1 VVNEPSDERRG
12 TASHTDG
19 SSVAL
24 PVGQVGTADL
34 AVRMREA
41 LRTGYWA
48 RLVPFLALLA
58 TLTHLPSFA
67 RTVWSPDEGY
77 LATEARMLAGGGVL
91 YNTVV
96 DRKPPLVPWLY
107 DAAFAVFGSA
117 SLWPLR
123 VLAIGAH
130 LTTAVLLAAIARQ
143 RFGREGGARQA
154 DRAGA
159 AAGAL
164 YLLVSI
170 GLSPE
175 DSQAA
180 TFEVFMLPA
189 TAAAFW
195 FAQNRRWGPA
205 GAATAVAALTKQT
218 GGAVLLPLLWLLWRK
233 QPHSGPEDRRR
244 SLAALLF
251 GFGLPVAVIAL
262 STGVRNFFFWV
273 VTGSSGYASVDGA
286 WLTMFERAL
295 GNSAILASAALGLL
309 VPLARRLRSV
319 REDADLWVWFGS
331 SWLGVITGF
340 HFFGHYYLQLM
351 PPLVLLGVG
360 AVARGAASWRPVV
373 RYTAVASTVF
383 CVLGFVWPHQAV
395 QHALSVAAV
404 VSQDST
410 PTQSVLVWGM
420 HPEMYWLAD
429 REPATRYLTA
439 GFLTNFSG
447 GRDGKGVGVGKGVAM
462 AWKTFDAEM
471 AKQLP
476 EVVVDDSDGAP
487 YAPEYIA
494 PIRALLT
501 AHYEP
506 VARVGTAVIYR
517 LRGSSA
523 PGGSG
528 TPGNVGQHSG
538 QAGRG
543 PWSVAPR
550 RT

>member
-1 VVNEPSDERRG
+1 
-12 TASHTDG
+12 
-19 SSVAL
+19 
-24 PVGQVGTADL
+24 
-34 AVRMREA
+34 VRVREA
-41 LRTGYWA
+41 LRTGYWT
-48 RLVPFLALLA
+48 RLAPLLALLA

-107 DAAFAVFGSA
+107 DAAFGVFGSA
-117 SLWPLR
+117 ALWPLR

-130 LTTAVLLAAIARQ
+130 LTTALFLAAIARQ
-143 RFGREGGARQA
+143 RFTQEGRSGLG

-164 YLLVSI
+164 YLLISI

-189 TAAAFW
+189 TAAAYW
-195 FAQNRRWGPA
+195 FAQNRRWGQA

-218 GGAVLLPLLWLLWRK
+218 GGAVLLPLLWLLWRRK
-233 QPHSGPEDRRR
+233 PLAGEGGPEDRRR
-244 SLAALLF
+244 SLATLLF

-273 VTGSSGYASVDGA
+273 VTGSSGYASIDGA
-286 WLTMFERAL
+286 WLTMFERVL

-319 REDADLWVWFGS
+319 REDADLWIWFGS

-351 PPLVLLGVG
+351 PPLVLLGVC
-360 AVARGAASWRPVV
+360 AVARGAAGWRPVV
-373 RYTAVASTVF
+373 LYTAVASTVF
-383 CVLGFVWPHQAV
+383 CVLGFVWPHQSV
-395 QHALSVAAV
+395 QHAVSVAAV
-404 VSQDST
+404 VSEDTT
-410 PTQSVLVWGM
+410 PQQSVLVWGM
-420 HPEMYWLAD
+420 HPEMYWLSD

-447 GRDGKGVGVGKGVAM
+447 GRDGKGVGVNQGVAM

-471 AKQLP
+471 ARQLP

-501 AHYEP
+501 AHYEQ

-517 LRGSSA
+517 LRDSSA
-523 PGGSG
+523 PDGSG

>member
-1 VVNEPSDERRG
+1 MVKEPSEEHRSTVARAG
-12 TASHTDG
+12 G
-19 SSVAL
+19 SAVAL
-24 PVGQVGTADL
+24 PLGQVSLADL
-34 AVRMREA
+34 AVRVRVA

-48 RLVPFLALLA
+48 RLVPLFAALA
-58 TLTHLPSFA
+58 TVTHLPSFA

-96 DRKPPLVPWLY
+96 DRKPPIVPWLY
-107 DAAFAVFGSA
+107 DAAFSVFGSA

-130 LTTAVLLAAIARQ
+130 LATAVFLAAIARQ
-143 RFGREGGARQA
+143 RFADRDRPGLG

-159 AAGAL
+159 AAGVI

-195 FAQNRRWGPA
+195 YAQNRRWGPA
-205 GAATAVAALTKQT
+205 GAATAIAALTKQT
-218 GGAVLLPLLWLLWRK
+218 GGAVLLPLLWLLWRDRPALGA
-233 QPHSGPEDRRR
+233 QPGERRR
-244 SLAALLF
+244 SLMTLLF
-251 GFGLPVAVIAL
+251 GFGLPVTVIAL

-273 VTGSSGYASVDGA
+273 VTGSSDYASLDGA
-286 WLTMFERAL
+286 WLNMLERAL
-295 GNSAILASAALGLL
+295 GNSAILAAATLGLL
-309 VPLARRLRSV
+309 VPLARSRRRA

-340 HFFGHYYLQLM
+340 HFFGHYYLQLI

-360 AVARGAASWRPVV
+360 AVARGTERWRPVV
-373 RYTAVASTVF
+373 LYTAVASTVF
-383 CVLGFVWPHQAV
+383 CVLGFVWPYQSV
-395 QHALSVAAV
+395 QHDTAVAAV
-404 VSQDST
+404 VTEDTT
-410 PTQSVLVWGM
+410 PKQSVLVWGM
-420 HPEMYWLAD
+420 HPEMYWLSD

-447 GRDGKGVGVGKGVAM
+447 GRDGRGVGVNNGVAT

-476 EVVVDDSDGAP
+476 EIIVDDSDGAP
-487 YAPEYIA
+487 YAPQYIE
-494 PIRALLT
+494 PIRALLA
-501 AHYEP
+501 AHYAP
-506 VARVGTAVIYR
+506 VATVGTAVIYR
-517 LRGSSA
+517 LCTSYNPLLSERQMTQSDTLGKQGA
-523 PGGSG
+523 
-528 TPGNVGQHSG
+528 TPG
-538 QAGRG
+538 R
-543 PWSVAPR
+543 
-550 RT
+550 